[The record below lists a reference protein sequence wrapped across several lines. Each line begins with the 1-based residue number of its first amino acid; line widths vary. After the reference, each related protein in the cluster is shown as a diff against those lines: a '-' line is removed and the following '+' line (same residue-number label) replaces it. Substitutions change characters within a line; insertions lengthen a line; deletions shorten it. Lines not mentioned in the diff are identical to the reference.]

1 MSATNRGCERKAYDF
16 YATPPETVQAFLANF
31 DGISSGD
38 RILEPSAGNGQ
49 IVRVLR
55 EGGYDNRIDAVELRP
70 EERGTLEALADNVTI
85 GSFFDYEPDCGYDV
99 IIGNPPYSLALDF
112 INKSLELLHPG
123 GLLIFLLRTNF
134 LESEKRFKWWQ
145 EHPLSGL
152 YTLHKRPSFTGR
164 GTDATSY
171 QKLKTGWPFD
181 MIVIDE
187 LSSFKNPQAKRFR
200 ALRKVMPK
208 VSRVV
213 GLTGTPSA
221 NGLMDLWA
229 EIYLL
234 DRGERLGQTLG
245 AYREKYFRPGA
256 RNGYIVFKWEPLR
269 GAREKIEA
277 AISDICISMSAADY
291 LKLPKR
297 IDNRIPVK
305 LSPQEMKQYKTMEA
319 EQLLH
324 IDDEDVVALNAA
336 AVMTKLLQIANGSV
350 YSHEGNVVRLHDAK
364 LEALL
369 EIIDTTDSPVLV
381 FYSYKHD
388 LDAIRAAIPEART
401 LDGPEDIAEWNAG
414 EVQVLLAHPASVG
427 YGLNLQE
434 GGHVIVWYGLTW
446 SLELYQQANARLYR
460 QGQEKP
466 VIIHHLIAEGTVDE
480 QVMDALEAK
489 DTSQAALMAALKER
503 RNK

>member
-1 MSATNRGCERKAYDF
+1 MKYIPHDYQTRAKDF
-16 YATPPETVQAFLANF
+16 
-31 DGISSGD
+31 
-38 RILEPSAGNGQ
+38 ILEHPKAGMLLEMGLGKTVITLTAIDVLINELFE
-49 IVRVLR
+49 VDRVLVIAPKRVAEDTWTR
-55 EGGYDNRIDAVELRP
+55 EHAKWDHLRHLRVSKVLGSP
-70 EERGTLEALADNVTI
+70 EQRRRALAVDADIYVIGRDNVVWLV
-85 GSFFDYEPDCGYDV
+85 EQC
-99 IIGNPPYSLALDF
+99 
-112 INKSLELLHPG
+112 
-123 GLLIFLLRTNF
+123 R
-134 LESEKRFKWWQ
+134 Q
-145 EHPLSGL
+145 
-152 YTLHKRPSFTGR
+152 
-164 GTDATSY
+164 
-171 QKLKTGWPFD
+171 GWPFD
-181 MIVIDE
+181 MVVIDE

-200 ALRKVMPK
+200 ALKKVIPK
-208 VSRVV
+208 ASRVV

-234 DRGERLGQTLG
+234 DRGERLGHTLG

-256 RNGYIVFKWEPLR
+256 RNGYVVFKWEPLR
-269 GAREKIEA
+269 GSREKIEA
-277 AISDICISMSAADY
+277 AISDICISMSADDY
-291 LKLPKR
+291 LTLPKR
-297 IDNRIPVK
+297 IDNLIPVK

-350 YSHEGNVVRLHDAK
+350 YSYEGNVVRLHDAK

-369 EIIDTTDSPVLV
+369 EIIDTTDSPVLI

-388 LDAIRAAIPEART
+388 LAAIKAAIPGART

-414 EVQVLLAHPASVG
+414 RVQVLLAHPASVG

-460 QGQEKP
+460 QGQDKP

-480 QVMDALEAK
+480 QVMRALQEK
-489 DTSQAALMAALKER
+489 DMSQAALMAALKER
-503 RNK
+503 RTQ

>member
-1 MSATNRGCERKAYDF
+1 MYDRF
-16 YATPPETVQAFLANF
+16 E
-31 DGISSGD
+31 ISKVLVIAPKRVAED
-38 RILEPSAGNGQ
+38 TWTREHAKWDHLKDLRISKVLGNEQ
-49 IVRVLR
+49 QRIRALR
-55 EGGYDNRIDAVELRP
+55 A
-70 EERGTLEALADNVTI
+70 EADIYVIGRDNVVWLV
-85 GSFFDYEPDCGYDV
+85 D
-99 IIGNPPYSLALDF
+99 L
-112 INKSLELLHPG
+112 
-123 GLLIFLLRTNF
+123 
-134 LESEKRFKWWQ
+134 
-145 EHPLSGL
+145 
-152 YTLHKRPSFTGR
+152 
-164 GTDATSY
+164 Y

-200 ALRKVMPK
+200 ALKKAMPS

-213 GLTGTPSA
+213 GLTGTPSP

-229 EIYLL
+229 EVYLL
-234 DRGERLGQTLG
+234 DQGERLGQTLG

-256 RNGYIVFKWEPLR
+256 RNGYIVYKWEPLR

-297 IDNRIPVK
+297 IDNVIPVQ
-305 LSPQEMKQYKTMEA
+305 LSPDEMEA
-319 EQLLH
+319 YKRMERDQLLQ
-324 IDDEDVVALNAA
+324 IEDDDIAALNAA

-350 YSHEGNVVRLHDAK
+350 YTNEGKVVKIHEAK
-364 LEALL
+364 LEALV
-369 EIIDTTDSPVLV
+369 EIVDTTDSPVLV

-388 LDAIRAAIPEART
+388 LAAIQGKIKGARV
-401 LDGPEDIAEWNAG
+401 LENEKDISDWNAG
-414 EVQVLLAHPASVG
+414 KVQVLLAHPASVG

-466 VIIHHLIAEGTVDE
+466 VIIHHLIAEGTADE
-480 QVMDALEAK
+480 EVMAALQNK
-489 DTSQAALMAALKER
+489 DTSQAALLAALKER
-503 RNK
+503 RAK